1 MQSAKGTGSPA
12 TGVSRGLVALV
23 VGMGVLIFVGL
34 GLLAYGVLSRVG
46 GPAAGFEALDLPIPA
61 GCVIADSRLEGER
74 VLLRLDGLA
83 ERGCQQ
89 VLLVDLAS
97 GEVTARITARPED

>member
-1 MQSAKGTGSPA
+1 MQTAKGTGTPA
-12 TGVSRGLVALV
+12 TGVGRGLVALV
-23 VGMGVLIFVGL
+23 IGMGVLIFAGL
-34 GLLAYGVLSRVG
+34 GLLAYGLLARIG
-46 GPAAGFEALDLPIPA
+46 GAEAGFEALDLPVPA

-97 GEVTARITARPED
+97 GEVTARITARPGE